1 MAVDRQKLG
10 VVIPL
15 GITQTIA
22 WASSYY
28 LPAILAQPIAAD
40 LGVTPSVIYGALTFA
55 LVIAGLLGPRVGH
68 AIDRLGGRELLCVSN
83 LVFVAGLVILGLA
96 HGLVALAAAW
106 LLLGVGMGL
115 GLYEAAF
122 ATLTRFY
129 GTEARS
135 AITGITLIAGFASTV
150 GWPVTTLL
158 DAHYGW
164 RAACLFWAVVHMVLA
179 LPLNFWLPRLSASH
193 SVAAAIDAPG
203 LPDKAAETRAMI
215 LIAYVFAATGFVS
228 VGLSATLPTLMQ
240 QLGATPAAA
249 LVSAALVGPAQ
260 VLARLIE
267 ASLLKRMHP
276 LTSTRLAT
284 VMHPIGAAL
293 IALGGPIIAPAFTI
307 LYGAGNGILTIARG
321 TLPLAVFGPVG
332 FGHRVGLL
340 AVPARVSG
348 AVAPLVIGLLMQSV
362 GANVLWISAGLSM
375 SACAALYLMR
385 PPA

>member
-1 MAVDRQKLG
+1 MAVDRQKLA

-28 LPAILAQPIAAD
+28 LPAILAQPIARD
-40 LGVTPSVIYGALTFA
+40 LDVPASVIYGALTFA

-83 LVFVAGLVILGLA
+83 LVFVAGLVILGFA

-106 LLLGVGMGL
+106 LLLGIGMGL

-150 GWPVTTLL
+150 GWPVTTLI
-158 DAHYGW
+158 DTHYGW
-164 RAACLFWAVVHMVLA
+164 RSACLFWAVVHMVLA
-179 LPLNFWLPRLSASH
+179 LPLNFWLPRLSAAH
-193 SVAAAIDAPG
+193 DAAAAADLPG
-203 LPDKAAETRAMI
+203 IEDKAAETRAMI

-228 VGLSATLPTLMQ
+228 VGLSAMLPTLMQ
-240 QLGATPAAA
+240 QLGATPAVA
-249 LVSAALVGPAQ
+249 LVSATLVGPAQ
-260 VLARLIE
+260 VLARIIE
-267 ASLLKRMHP
+267 ASLLKRLHP

-293 IALGGPIIAPAFTI
+293 IAVGGPIIAPVFAIF
-307 LYGAGNGILTIARG
+307 YGAGNGILTIARG

-340 AVPARVSG
+340 AMPARVSG
-348 AVAPLVIGLLMQSV
+348 AVAPLVLGLLMQSF
-362 GANVLWISAGLSM
+362 GANVLWISAALSM
-375 SACAALYLMR
+375 SACGALFLMR
-385 PPA
+385 AKA

>member
-40 LGVTPSVIYGALTFA
+40 LKVAPSVIYGALTFA

-83 LVFVAGLVILGLA
+83 LVFVAGLVILSLA
-96 HGLVALAAAW
+96 HGLVALGAAW
-106 LLLGVGMGL
+106 LLLGIGMGL

-164 RAACLFWAVVHMVLA
+164 RAACLCWAMVHVLLA
-179 LPLNFWLPRLSASH
+179 LPLNFWLPRLSSAHATGAAGDASD
-193 SVAAAIDAPG
+193 ITE
-203 LPDKAAETRAMI
+203 KAAETRAMI
-215 LIAYVFAATGFVS
+215 LMAYVFAATGFVS
-228 VGLSATLPTLMQ
+228 VGLSAMLPSLMQ
-240 QLGATPAAA
+240 QLGATPAVA
-249 LVSAALVGPAQ
+249 LVSATLVGPAQ
-260 VLARLIE
+260 VLARIIE
-267 ASLLKRMHP
+267 ASLLRRMHP

-293 IALGGPIIAPAFTI
+293 IAVGGPIIAPAFTI

-332 FGHRVGLL
+332 FGRRVGLL

-348 AVAPLVIGLLMQSV
+348 AVAPLVLGLLMQSF
-362 GANVLWISAGLSM
+362 GANVLWISAALSI
-375 SACAALYLMR
+375 SAFVALFLMR
-385 PPA
+385 TRG

>member
-1 MAVDRQKLG
+1 MAVDRQKLA

-28 LPAILAQPIAAD
+28 LPAILAQPIARD
-40 LGVTPSVIYGALTFA
+40 LEVSPSVIYGALTFA

-83 LVFVAGLVILGLA
+83 LVFVAGLVILGFA
-96 HGLVALAAAW
+96 HGIVALAAAW
-106 LLLGVGMGL
+106 LLLGIGMGL

-150 GWPVTTLL
+150 GWPVSTLI
-158 DAHYGW
+158 DTHYGW
-164 RAACLFWAVVHMVLA
+164 RAACLFWAAVHMVLA
-179 LPLNFWLPRLSASH
+179 LPLNFWLPRLSAAH
-193 SVAAAIDAPG
+193 TTAVATDLPG
-203 LPDKAAETRAMI
+203 IADKAAETRAMI

-228 VGLSATLPTLMQ
+228 VGLSAMLPTLMQ
-240 QLGATPAAA
+240 QLGATPAVA
-249 LVSAALVGPAQ
+249 LVSATLVGPAQ
-260 VLARLIE
+260 VLARIIE
-267 ASLLKRMHP
+267 ASLLKRLHP

-293 IALGGPIIAPAFTI
+293 IALGGPIIAPVFTI

-340 AVPARVSG
+340 AMPARVSG
-348 AVAPLVIGLLMQSV
+348 AVAPLVLGLLLQSF
-362 GANVLWISAGLSM
+362 GANVLWISAALSM
-375 SACAALYLMR
+375 SACGALFLMR
-385 PPA
+385 ART

>member
-1 MAVDRQKLG
+1 MAIDRQELG

-40 LGVTPSVIYGALTFA
+40 LNVSPSVIYGALTFA

-96 HGLVALAAAW
+96 HELVALAVAW
-106 LLLGVGMGL
+106 LFLGIGMGL

-129 GTEARS
+129 GTAARS
-135 AITGITLIAGFASTV
+135 AITGITLIAGFASTI
-150 GWPVTTLL
+150 GWPVTTLI

-164 RAACLFWAVVHMVLA
+164 RTACLFWAIVHVLLA

-193 SVAAAIDAPG
+193 SAGVATDLPG
-203 LPDKAAETRAMI
+203 IEDKAAETRAMI

-228 VGLSATLPTLMQ
+228 VGLSAMLPSLMQ
-240 QLGATPAAA
+240 QLGATPAVA
-249 LVSAALVGPAQ
+249 LLSATLVGPAQ
-260 VLARLIE
+260 VLARIIE
-267 ASLLKRMHP
+267 ASLLRRMHP

-293 IALGGPIIAPAFTI
+293 IAVGGPIIAPAFTI

-321 TLPLAVFGPVG
+321 TLPRAVFGPVG
-332 FGHRVGLL
+332 FGRRVGLL
-340 AVPARVSG
+340 AMPARVSG
-348 AVAPLVIGLLMQSV
+348 AVAPLVLGLLMQSF
-362 GANVLWISAGLSM
+362 GANVLWISAALSI
-375 SACAALYLMR
+375 SACAALFLMR
-385 PPA
+385 ARR

>member
-1 MAVDRQKLG
+1 MALDRQKLA

-28 LPAILAQPIAAD
+28 LPAILARPIAAD
-40 LGVTPSVIYGALTFA
+40 LDVAPSVIYGALTFA

-83 LVFVAGLVILGLA
+83 LVFVVGLVILGAA
-96 HGLVALAAAW
+96 HGLVTLAIAW
-106 LLLGVGMGL
+106 LFLGVGMGL

-150 GWPVTTLL
+150 GWPVTTLI

-164 RAACLFWAVVHMVLA
+164 RSACLFWALVHVLLA
-179 LPLNFWLPRLSASH
+179 LPLNFWLPRLSSSH
-193 SVAAAIDAPG
+193 TVDAATDVHG

-228 VGLSATLPTLMQ
+228 VGLSAMLPALMQ

-249 LVSAALVGPAQ
+249 LLSATLVGPAQ
-260 VLARLIE
+260 VLARIIE
-267 ASLLKRMHP
+267 ASLLRRMHP

-293 IALGGPIIAPAFTI
+293 IAVGGPIIAPAFTI

-332 FGHRVGLL
+332 FGRRVGVL

-348 AVAPLVIGLLMQSV
+348 AIAPLVLGLLMQSF
-362 GANVLWISAGLSM
+362 GANVLWISAALSV
-375 SACAALYLMR
+375 SAFAALYLMR
-385 PPA
+385 LKA

>member
-1 MAVDRQKLG
+1 MAIDRQKLG

-40 LGVTPSVIYGALTFA
+40 LNVPASVIYGALTFA

-96 HGLVALAAAW
+96 HGLVALALAW
-106 LLLGVGMGL
+106 LLLGIGMGL

-164 RAACLFWAVVHMVLA
+164 RAACFFWALVHVVLA

-193 SVAAAIDAPG
+193 ADGAAADLPG
-203 LPDKAAETRAMI
+203 IEDKAAETRAMI
-215 LIAYVFAATGFVS
+215 LLAYVFAATGFVS
-228 VGLSATLPTLMQ
+228 VGLSAMLPSLMQ
-240 QLGATPAAA
+240 QLGATPAVA
-249 LVSAALVGPAQ
+249 LVSATLVGPAQ
-260 VLARLIE
+260 VLARIIE
-267 ASLLKRMHP
+267 ASLLRRVHP

-293 IALGGPIIAPAFTI
+293 IAVGGPIIAPAFTI

-332 FGHRVGLL
+332 FGRRVGLL
-340 AVPARVSG
+340 AMPARVSG
-348 AVAPLVIGLLMQSV
+348 AVAPLVLGLLMQSF
-362 GANVLWISAGLSM
+362 GANVLWISAALSV
-375 SACAALYLMR
+375 SAFAALFLMR
-385 PPA
+385 ARA

>member
-1 MAVDRQKLG
+1 MAVDRQKLA

-28 LPAILAQPIAAD
+28 LPAILAQPIARD
-40 LGVTPSVIYGALTFA
+40 LDVPPSVIYGALTFA

-83 LVFVAGLVILGLA
+83 LVFVAGLVILGFA
-96 HGLVALAAAW
+96 HGIVALAAAW
-106 LLLGVGMGL
+106 LLLGIGMGL

-150 GWPVTTLL
+150 GWPVTTLI
-158 DAHYGW
+158 DTHYGW
-164 RAACLFWAVVHMVLA
+164 RTACLFWAVVHMVLA
-179 LPLNFWLPRLSASH
+179 LPLNFWLPRLSAAH
-193 SVAAAIDAPG
+193 ATAVATDLPG
-203 LPDKAAETRAMI
+203 IADKAAETRAMI

-228 VGLSATLPTLMQ
+228 VGLSAMLPTLMQ
-240 QLGATPAAA
+240 QLGATPAVA
-249 LVSAALVGPAQ
+249 LVSATLVGPAQ
-260 VLARLIE
+260 VLARIIE
-267 ASLLKRMHP
+267 ASLLKRLHP

-293 IALGGPIIAPAFTI
+293 IAVGGPIIAPAFTI

-340 AVPARVSG
+340 AMPARVSG
-348 AVAPLVIGLLMQSV
+348 AVAPLVLGLLLQSF
-362 GANVLWISAGLSM
+362 GANVLWISAALSM
-375 SACAALYLMR
+375 SACGALFLMR
-385 PPA
+385 TKA

>member
-1 MAVDRQKLG
+1 MAFDRQKLA

-28 LPAILAQPIAAD
+28 LPAILARPIAAD
-40 LGVTPSVIYGALTFA
+40 LDVPPSVIYAALTFA

-68 AIDRLGGRELLCVSN
+68 AIDRLGGRELLCLSN
-83 LVFVAGLVILGLA
+83 LVFVAGLVILGAA
-96 HGLVALAAAW
+96 HGLAMLAIAW
-106 LLLGVGMGL
+106 LFLGIGMGL

-150 GWPVTTLL
+150 GWPITTLI
-158 DAHYGW
+158 DGHYGW
-164 RAACLFWAVVHMVLA
+164 RSACLFWALVHVLLA
-179 LPLNFWLPRLSASH
+179 LPLNFWLPRVSASH
-193 SVAAAIDAPG
+193 APGAATEAQG
-203 LPDKAAETRAMI
+203 LPDKATEMRAMI

-228 VGLSATLPTLMQ
+228 VGLSAMLPALMQ

-249 LVSAALVGPAQ
+249 LLSATLVGPAQ
-260 VLARLIE
+260 VLARIIE
-267 ASLLKRMHP
+267 ASLLRRMHP

-293 IALGGPIIAPAFTI
+293 IAVGGPVIAPAFTI

-321 TLPLAVFGPVG
+321 TLPLAVFGPAG
-332 FGHRVGLL
+332 FGRRVGLL

-348 AVAPLVIGLLMQSV
+348 AIAPLVLGILMQSF
-362 GANVLWISAGLSM
+362 GANVLWISAALSV
-375 SACAALYLMR
+375 SAFGALYMMR
-385 PPA
+385 LNE

>member
-1 MAVDRQKLG
+1 MAFDRQKLA

-28 LPAILAQPIAAD
+28 LPAILARPIAAD
-40 LGVTPSVIYGALTFA
+40 LDVPPSVIYGALTFA

-83 LVFVAGLVILGLA
+83 LFFVAGLIVLGAA
-96 HGLVALAAAW
+96 HGLVALGVAW
-106 LLLGVGMGL
+106 LFLGIGMGL

-150 GWPVTTLL
+150 GWPITTLI

-164 RAACLFWAVVHMVLA
+164 RSACLFWALVHVLLA

-193 SVAAAIDAPG
+193 ALGAATDVTG
-203 LPDKAAETRAMI
+203 LPDKATETRAMI

-228 VGLSATLPTLMQ
+228 VGLSAMLPALMQ

-249 LVSAALVGPAQ
+249 LLSATLVGPAQ
-260 VLARLIE
+260 VLARIIE
-267 ASLLKRMHP
+267 ASLLRRMHP

-293 IALGGPIIAPAFTI
+293 IAVGGPIIAPAFTI

-332 FGHRVGLL
+332 FGRRVGVL

-348 AVAPLVIGLLMQSV
+348 AIAPLVLGLLMQSF
-362 GANVLWISAGLSM
+362 GANVLWISAALSI
-375 SACAALYLMR
+375 SAFAALYLMR
-385 PPA
+385 MEA

>member
-1 MAVDRQKLG
+1 MAFDRQKLA

-28 LPAILAQPIAAD
+28 LPAILARPIAAD
-40 LGVTPSVIYGALTFA
+40 LDVPPSVIYGALTFA

-83 LVFVAGLVILGLA
+83 LVFVAGLVILGAA
-96 HGLVALAAAW
+96 HGLVALAVAW
-106 LLLGVGMGL
+106 LFLGIGMGL

-150 GWPVTTLL
+150 GWPITTLI

-164 RAACLFWAVVHMVLA
+164 RSACLFWALVHVLLA
-179 LPLNFWLPRLSASH
+179 LPLNFWLPRLSAAH
-193 SVAAAIDAPG
+193 AVGTATVVAG

-228 VGLSATLPTLMQ
+228 VGLSAMLPALMQ

-249 LVSAALVGPAQ
+249 LLSATLVGPAQ
-260 VLARLIE
+260 VLARIIE
-267 ASLLKRMHP
+267 ASLLRRMHP

-293 IALGGPIIAPAFTI
+293 IAVGGPIIAPAFTI

-321 TLPLAVFGPVG
+321 TLPLAVFGPIG
-332 FGHRVGLL
+332 FGRRVGVL

-348 AVAPLVIGLLMQSV
+348 AIAPLALGLLMQSF
-362 GANVLWISAGLSM
+362 GANVLWISTALSV
-375 SACAALYLMR
+375 SAFAALYMMR
-385 PPA
+385 PKA

>member
-1 MAVDRQKLG
+1 MALDRQKLA

-28 LPAILAQPIAAD
+28 LPAILAKPIAAD
-40 LGVTPSVIYGALTFA
+40 LDVTPSVIYGALTFA

-83 LVFVAGLVILGLA
+83 LVFVAGLVILGAA
-96 HGLVALAAAW
+96 HGLVMLAVAW
-106 LLLGVGMGL
+106 LFLGIGMGL

-150 GWPVTTLL
+150 GWPVTTLI
-158 DAHYGW
+158 DAHFGW
-164 RAACLFWAVVHMVLA
+164 RSACLFWALVHVLLA

-193 SVAAAIDAPG
+193 GVGAATDVQG
-203 LPDKAAETRAMI
+203 LPDKTTETRAMI
-215 LIAYVFAATGFVS
+215 VIAYVFAATGFVS
-228 VGLSATLPTLMQ
+228 VGLSAMLPSLMQ

-249 LVSAALVGPAQ
+249 LLSATLVGPAQ
-260 VLARLIE
+260 VLARIIE
-267 ASLLKRMHP
+267 ASLLRRMHP

-293 IALGGPIIAPAFTI
+293 IAVGGPIIAPAFTI

-321 TLPLAVFGPVG
+321 TLPLAVFGPIG
-332 FGHRVGLL
+332 FGRRVGVL

-348 AVAPLVIGLLMQSV
+348 AIAPLVLGLLMQSF
-362 GANVLWISAGLSM
+362 GANVLWISAALSV
-375 SACAALYLMR
+375 SAFAALYLMR
-385 PPA
+385 LKA

>member
-1 MAVDRQKLG
+1 MALDRQKLA

-28 LPAILAQPIAAD
+28 LPAILAKPIAAD
-40 LGVTPSVIYGALTFA
+40 LDVAPSVIYGALTFA

-83 LVFVAGLVILGLA
+83 LVFVAGLVILGAA
-96 HGLVALAAAW
+96 HGLVTLAIAW
-106 LLLGVGMGL
+106 LFLGVGMGL

-150 GWPVTTLL
+150 GWPLTTLI
-158 DAHYGW
+158 DTHYGW
-164 RAACLFWAVVHMVLA
+164 RSACLFWGLVHVLLA

-193 SVAAAIDAPG
+193 TVGAATDVQG

-228 VGLSATLPTLMQ
+228 VGLSAMLPALMQ

-249 LVSAALVGPAQ
+249 LLSATLVGPAQ
-260 VLARLIE
+260 VLARIIE
-267 ASLLKRMHP
+267 ASLLRRMHP

-293 IALGGPIIAPAFTI
+293 IAVGGPIIAPAFTI

-332 FGHRVGLL
+332 FGRRVGVL

-348 AVAPLVIGLLMQSV
+348 AIAPLVLGLLMQSF
-362 GANVLWISAGLSM
+362 GANVLWISAALSV
-375 SACAALYLMR
+375 SAFAALYLMR
-385 PPA
+385 LKA

>member
-1 MAVDRQKLG
+1 MAFDRQKLA

-28 LPAILAQPIAAD
+28 LPAILARPIAAD
-40 LGVTPSVIYGALTFA
+40 LDVPPSVIYGALTFA

-68 AIDRLGGRELLCVSN
+68 AIDRLGGRELLCMSN
-83 LVFVAGLVILGLA
+83 LVFVAGLVILGAA
-96 HGLVALAAAW
+96 HGLVTLAIAW
-106 LLLGVGMGL
+106 LFLGIGMGL

-150 GWPVTTLL
+150 GWPITTLI

-164 RAACLFWAVVHMVLA
+164 RSACLFWALVHVLLA

-193 SVAAAIDAPG
+193 ALGAATDVAG
-203 LPDKAAETRAMI
+203 LPDKATETRAMI

-228 VGLSATLPTLMQ
+228 VGLSAMLPALMQ

-249 LVSAALVGPAQ
+249 LLSATLVGPAQ
-260 VLARLIE
+260 VLARIIE
-267 ASLLKRMHP
+267 ASLLRRMHP

-293 IALGGPIIAPAFTI
+293 IAVGGPIIAPAFTI

-332 FGHRVGLL
+332 FGRRVGVL

-348 AVAPLVIGLLMQSV
+348 AIAPLVLGLLMQSF
-362 GANVLWISAGLSM
+362 GANVLWISAALSI

-385 PPA
+385 LKV

>member
-1 MAVDRQKLG
+1 MAFDRQKLG

-40 LGVTPSVIYGALTFA
+40 LNVAPSVIYGALTFA

-83 LVFVAGLVILGLA
+83 LVFVAGLVILSLA

-106 LLLGVGMGL
+106 LLLGIGMGL

-150 GWPVTTLL
+150 GWPVTTLIA
-158 DAHYGW
+158 AHYGW
-164 RAACLFWAVVHMVLA
+164 RAACLFWAVVHVLLA

-193 SVAAAIDAPG
+193 AADTATDAPG
-203 LPDKAAETRAMI
+203 IEDKTAETRAMI

-228 VGLSATLPTLMQ
+228 VGLSAMLPSLMQ
-240 QLGATPAAA
+240 QLGATPAVA
-249 LVSAALVGPAQ
+249 LLSATLVGPAQ
-260 VLARLIE
+260 VLARIIE
-267 ASLLKRMHP
+267 ASLLRRMHP

-293 IALGGPIIAPAFTI
+293 IAVGGPIIAPAFTI

-332 FGHRVGLL
+332 FGRRVGLL
-340 AVPARVSG
+340 AMPARVSG
-348 AVAPLVIGLLMQSV
+348 AIAPLVLGLLMQSF
-362 GANVLWISAGLSM
+362 GAHVLWISAALSI
-375 SACAALYLMR
+375 SAFAALFLMR
-385 PPA
+385 AKG

>member
-1 MAVDRQKLG
+1 MVLDRQKLA

-28 LPAILAQPIAAD
+28 LPAILARPIAAD
-40 LGVTPSVIYGALTFA
+40 LDVAPSVIYGALTFA

-83 LVFVAGLVILGLA
+83 LVFVAGLVILGAA
-96 HGLVALAAAW
+96 HGLVTLAIAW
-106 LLLGVGMGL
+106 LFLGVGMGL

-150 GWPVTTLL
+150 GWPVTTLI

-164 RAACLFWAVVHMVLA
+164 RSACLFWALVHVLLA
-179 LPLNFWLPRLSASH
+179 LPLNFWLPRLSSSH
-193 SVAAAIDAPG
+193 TVDAATDVHG

-228 VGLSATLPTLMQ
+228 VGLSAMLPALMQ

-249 LVSAALVGPAQ
+249 LLSATLVGPAQ
-260 VLARLIE
+260 VLARIIE
-267 ASLLKRMHP
+267 ASLLRRMHP

-293 IALGGPIIAPAFTI
+293 IAVGGPIIAPAFTI

-332 FGHRVGLL
+332 FGRRVGVL

-348 AVAPLVIGLLMQSV
+348 AIAPLVLGLLMQSF
-362 GANVLWISAGLSM
+362 GANVLWISAALSV
-375 SACAALYLMR
+375 SAFAALYLMR
-385 PPA
+385 LKA

>member
-1 MAVDRQKLG
+1 MALDRQKLA

-40 LGVTPSVIYGALTFA
+40 LDVPPSVIYGALTFA
-55 LVIAGLLGPRVGH
+55 LVVAGLLGPRVGH

-83 LVFVAGLVILGLA
+83 LVFVAGLVILVAA
-96 HGLVALAAAW
+96 HGLVTLAIAW
-106 LLLGVGMGL
+106 LFLGIGMGL

-150 GWPVTTLL
+150 GWPVTSLI

-164 RAACLFWAVVHMVLA
+164 RSACLFWALVHVVLA

-193 SVAAAIDAPG
+193 SAGAATDFPG
-203 LPDKAAETRAMI
+203 IPDKVAETRAMI
-215 LIAYVFAATGFVS
+215 LIGYVFAATGFVS
-228 VGLSATLPTLMQ
+228 VGLSAMLPSLMQ
-240 QLGATPAAA
+240 QLGATPAVA
-249 LVSAALVGPAQ
+249 LLSATLVGPAQ
-260 VLARLIE
+260 VLARIIE
-267 ASLLKRMHP
+267 ASLLRRMHP

-293 IALGGPIIAPAFTI
+293 IAVGGPIIAPAFTI

-321 TLPLAVFGPVG
+321 TLPLAVFGPAG
-332 FGHRVGLL
+332 FGRRVGLL

-348 AVAPLVIGLLMQSV
+348 AVAPLVLGLLMQSF
-362 GANVLWISAGLSM
+362 GANVLWISAGLSV
-375 SACAALYLMR
+375 SAFVALYLMR
-385 PPA
+385 LKG

>member
-1 MAVDRQKLG
+1 MAVDRQKLA

-28 LPAILAQPIAAD
+28 LPAILAQPIARD
-40 LGVTPSVIYGALTFA
+40 LDVPPSVIYGALTFA

-83 LVFVAGLVILGLA
+83 LVFVAGLVILGFA
-96 HGLVALAAAW
+96 HGLVALAVAW
-106 LLLGVGMGL
+106 LLLGIGMGL

-150 GWPVTTLL
+150 GWPVSTLI
-158 DAHYGW
+158 DANYGW
-164 RAACLFWAVVHMVLA
+164 RTACLFWAFVHMVLA
-179 LPLNFWLPRLSASH
+179 LPLNFWLPRLSAAH
-193 SVAAAIDAPG
+193 AAAVSTDLPG
-203 LPDKAAETRAMI
+203 IADKAAETRAMI

-228 VGLSATLPTLMQ
+228 VGLSAMLPTLMQ
-240 QLGATPAAA
+240 QLGATPAVA
-249 LVSAALVGPAQ
+249 LVSATLVGPAQ
-260 VLARLIE
+260 VLARIVE
-267 ASLLKRMHP
+267 ASLLKRLHP
-276 LTSTRLAT
+276 LTSTRVAT

-340 AVPARVSG
+340 AMPARVSG
-348 AVAPLVIGLLMQSV
+348 AVAPLVLGLLLQSF
-362 GANVLWISAGLSM
+362 GANVLWISAALSM
-375 SACAALYLMR
+375 SACGALFLMR
-385 PPA
+385 AKA

>member
-1 MAVDRQKLG
+1 MAVDRQKLA

-28 LPAILAQPIAAD
+28 LPAILAQPIARD
-40 LGVTPSVIYGALTFA
+40 LDVPPSVIYGALTFA

-83 LVFVAGLVILGLA
+83 LVFVAGLVILGFA

-106 LLLGVGMGL
+106 LFLGIGMGL

-150 GWPVTTLL
+150 GWPVTTLI

-164 RAACLFWAVVHMVLA
+164 RTACLFWAVVHMLLA
-179 LPLNFWLPRLSASH
+179 LPLNFWLPRLSPSH
-193 SVAAAIDAPG
+193 AAVAAVDPPG
-203 LPDKAAETRAMI
+203 IEDKAAETRAMI

-228 VGLSATLPTLMQ
+228 VGLSAMLPTLMQ
-240 QLGATPAAA
+240 QLGATPAVA
-249 LVSAALVGPAQ
+249 LVSATLVGPAQ
-260 VLARLIE
+260 VLARIIE
-267 ASLLKRMHP
+267 ASLLKRLHP

-293 IALGGPIIAPAFTI
+293 IAVGGPIVAPAFTI

-340 AVPARVSG
+340 AMPARVSG
-348 AVAPLVIGLLMQSV
+348 AVAPLVLGLLLQSF
-362 GANVLWISAGLSM
+362 GANVLWISAALSV
-375 SACAALYLMR
+375 SAFGALFLMR
-385 PPA
+385 PKG

>member
-1 MAVDRQKLG
+1 MVLDRQKLA

-28 LPAILAQPIAAD
+28 LPAILARPIAAD
-40 LGVTPSVIYGALTFA
+40 LDVAPSVIYGALTFA

-83 LVFVAGLVILGLA
+83 LVFVAGLVILGAA
-96 HGLVALAAAW
+96 HGLVTLAIAW
-106 LLLGVGMGL
+106 LFLGVGMGL

-129 GTEARS
+129 GAEARS

-150 GWPVTTLL
+150 GWPVTTLI

-164 RAACLFWAVVHMVLA
+164 RSACLFWALVHVLLA
-179 LPLNFWLPRLSASH
+179 LPLNFWLPRLSSSH
-193 SVAAAIDAPG
+193 TVGAATDVHG

-228 VGLSATLPTLMQ
+228 VGLSAMLPALMQ

-249 LVSAALVGPAQ
+249 LLSATLVGPAQ
-260 VLARLIE
+260 VLARIIE
-267 ASLLKRMHP
+267 ASLLRRMHP

-293 IALGGPIIAPAFTI
+293 IAVGGPIIAPAFTI

-332 FGHRVGLL
+332 FGRRVGVL

-348 AVAPLVIGLLMQSV
+348 AIAPLVLGLLMQSF
-362 GANVLWISAGLSM
+362 GANVLWISAALSV
-375 SACAALYLMR
+375 SAFAALYLMR
-385 PPA
+385 LKA

>member
-1 MAVDRQKLG
+1 MAVDRQKLA

-28 LPAILAQPIAAD
+28 LPAILAQPIARD
-40 LGVTPSVIYGALTFA
+40 LDVPASVIYGALTFA

-83 LVFVAGLVILGLA
+83 LVFVAGLVILGFA
-96 HGLVALAAAW
+96 HGVVALAAAW
-106 LLLGVGMGL
+106 LFLGVGMGL

-150 GWPVTTLL
+150 GWPVTTLI
-158 DAHYGW
+158 DTHYGW
-164 RAACLFWAVVHMVLA
+164 RTACLFWAAVHMVLA
-179 LPLNFWLPRLSASH
+179 LPLNFWLPRLSAAHATAVSTD
-193 SVAAAIDAPG
+193 VPG
-203 LPDKAAETRAMI
+203 IADKAAETRAMI

-228 VGLSATLPTLMQ
+228 VGLSAMLPSLMV
-240 QLGATPAAA
+240 QLGATPAVA
-249 LVSAALVGPAQ
+249 LVSATLIGPAQ
-260 VLARLIE
+260 VAARIIE
-267 ASLLKRMHP
+267 ASLLKRLHP

-293 IALGGPIIAPAFTI
+293 IVVGGPIIAPVFAIF
-307 LYGAGNGILTIARG
+307 YGAGNGILTIARG

-340 AVPARVSG
+340 AMPARVSG
-348 AVAPLVIGLLMQSV
+348 AVAPLVLGLLMQSF
-362 GANVLWISAGLSM
+362 GANVLWISAALSM
-375 SACAALYLMR
+375 SACGALFLMR
-385 PPA
+385 AKA

>member
-83 LVFVAGLVILGLA
+83 LVFVAGLVILGFA

-106 LLLGVGMGL
+106 LLLGIGMGL

-150 GWPVTTLL
+150 GWPVTTVI

-164 RAACLFWAVVHMVLA
+164 RARCLFWAIVHMLLA
-179 LPLNFWLPRLSASH
+179 LPLNFWLPRLSTSH
-193 SVAAAIDAPG
+193 SADAATDAGG

-215 LIAYVFAATGFVS
+215 LMAYVFAATGFVS
-228 VGLSATLPTLMQ
+228 VGLSAMLPSLMQ
-240 QLGATPAAA
+240 QLGAT
-249 LVSAALVGPAQ
+249 
-260 VLARLIE
+260 
-267 ASLLKRMHP
+267 
-276 LTSTRLAT
+276 
-284 VMHPIGAAL
+284 
-293 IALGGPIIAPAFTI
+293 
-307 LYGAGNGILTIARG
+307 
-321 TLPLAVFGPVG
+321 
-332 FGHRVGLL
+332 
-340 AVPARVSG
+340 
-348 AVAPLVIGLLMQSV
+348 
-362 GANVLWISAGLSM
+362 
-375 SACAALYLMR
+375 
-385 PPA
+385 